1 MPEVGD
7 KAPAFASLDTQG
19 EPITLDEFAGRTL
32 VLYFYPKDSTPGC
45 TTEAQEFRDLHGEF
59 EALGAAIVGVS
70 RDSVKTHQ
78 KFATNQCLP
87 FRLLA
92 DTDETVCKAYDVIH
106 EKSFMGRIGLG
117 IVRTTYVIGP
127 DGTIRAKYPKVSV
140 KGHAAEV
147 LNAVREVSKGS

>member
-45 TTEAQEFRDLHGEF
+45 TIEAQNFRDKHAEF
-59 EALGAAIVGVS
+59 AALNAVIVGVS
-70 RDSVKTHQ
+70 RDTVKSHQ
-78 KFATNQCLP
+78 KFAANQCLP

-92 DTDETVCKAYDVIH
+92 DTDESVCHAYDVIA

-117 IVRTTYVIGP
+117 VIRTTYVIGP
-127 DGTIRAKYPKVSV
+127 DGTIRAKFAKVAV
-140 KGHAAEV
+140 KGHVDEV
-147 LNAVREVSKGS
+147 LTAVSEVAQAT